1 MFVCIYVS
9 FKYKWLIN
17 LNYISTSV
25 YVFIGLGKTLKP
37 DILGRTRAHLNSQT
51 GQGAGWKRKLVR
63 EC

>member
-51 GQGAGWKRKLVR
+51 GS
-63 EC
+63 